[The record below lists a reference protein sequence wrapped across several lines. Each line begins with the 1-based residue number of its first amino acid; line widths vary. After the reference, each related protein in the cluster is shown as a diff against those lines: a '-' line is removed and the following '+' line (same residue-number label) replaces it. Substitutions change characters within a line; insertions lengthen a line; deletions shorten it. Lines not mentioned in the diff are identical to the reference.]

1 MNGRP
6 FRIAAAGLGAALI
19 ASIVAGLSHFRI
31 ESRLLAR
38 SIRIP
43 VSSATVVL
51 AASSPSASPTHAQ
64 TSPALPPAPLP
75 AIPLPPDVE
84 TNALDLLAQTLPQRD
99 PVSRGMSRPG
109 MAVVSNLRRKK
120 EFVELPPP
128 PEFLDEPA
136 ADLAVAPPLPVRSIE
151 PAADSRLLAEIA
163 SLKSELERL
172 GQQQRLE
179 REVERD
185 RHAREL
191 ADVATEHRLAEL
203 KASIEELK
211 AKQSEA
217 RTAMLQEEPAPPV
230 FERTVPQPPPEVALP
245 VAEAPAVDPTV
256 RIVESTTANHFDFH
270 FDAASLQVAL
280 ARIGEHGAM
289 NLVISPE
296 IAGMVTASWKNITAR
311 EALDAVCLAHGLTVQ
326 ANGGFLLVSRP
337 KEPPARVEPA
347 KKTVAQ
353 MFRPLYISG
362 RDLRPLIE
370 PLLTPNVGRVSV
382 TLPQSTGEAR
392 RIPGG
397 ADSLSQPDA
406 VMVVDYPEVIELVAR
421 TISELDVP
429 APHVELE
436 ATILDVQLS
445 GRVKDGVGS
454 LIANGEFS
462 HRPGFVSLDDPQMSM
477 PCDSCC
483 QTCDMPCSE
492 VVRKLKLWTDVKLVS
507 NARLLVLN
515 KQPAELQV
523 GSESLAILPR
533 GGTMSTSAVDGGMRL
548 FVRPFVSADH
558 LVRLEVAPEAIT
570 SRSQP
575 MNTRR
580 ETFASVATNVA
591 VPNGGSLVIAGL
603 NVDQSVAPSAIFQGF
618 GRPKKKHKDE
628 ADRAVRREIVIMI
641 TPRVVQGCGP
651 LH

>member
-38 SIRIP
+38 SIRLP
-43 VSSATVVL
+43 VSSATYAL
-51 AASSPSASPTHAQ
+51 ASRSPSVLPTPVEHSATPSTLAGPPPAVEMSARELVAQ
-64 TSPALPPAPLP
+64 TMPERE
-75 AIPLPPDVE
+75 VF
-84 TNALDLLAQTLPQRD
+84 
-99 PVSRGMSRPG
+99 SRGPSRSG
-109 MAVVSNLRRKK
+109 TTVVSNLRRKK

-128 PEFLDEPA
+128 PEFLDEPTT
-136 ADLAVAPPLPVRSIE
+136 DLAVVPPLPVRSLE
-151 PAADSRLLAEIA
+151 TVTDPRLLAEIS

-191 ADVATEHRLAEL
+191 AGVATEHRLAEL

-211 AKQSEA
+211 ASHA
-217 RTAMLQEEPAPPV
+217 DRRVAMLQDEPAPPV
-230 FERTVPQPPPEVALP
+230 FERAIPQPPPEAAPP
-245 VAEAPAVDPTV
+245 VAEAPVGDATV
-256 RIVESTTANHFDFH
+256 RIVESSTANHFDFH
-270 FDAASLQVAL
+270 FDAANLQVAL
-280 ARIGEHGAM
+280 ARIGEQGAM
-289 NLVISPE
+289 NVVISPE
-296 IAGMVTASWKNITAR
+296 IAGMVTASWKNVTAR
-311 EALDAVCLAHGLTVQ
+311 ESLEAVCLAHGLTVQ
-326 ANGGFLLVSRP
+326 AKGGFLLVSKP
-337 KEPPARVEPA
+337 KTPPAEAEPA

-362 RDLRPLIE
+362 RDIRPVIE
-370 PLLTPNVGRVSV
+370 PLLTPKVGRVSV

-392 RIPGG
+392 RMPGG

-462 HRPGFVSLDDPQMSM
+462 HRPGFVSLDDTPFTM
-477 PCDSCC
+477 PYDSCC
-483 QTCDMPCSE
+483 QTCDMSCSQ
-492 VVRKLKLWTDVKLVS
+492 VVEKLRLWTDVKIVS
-507 NARLLVLN
+507 SARLLVLN

-523 GSESLAILPR
+523 GSESLAILPH
-533 GGTMSTSAVDGGMRL
+533 GGTMSTATVDGGMRL

-591 VPNGGSLVIAGL
+591 VPSGGSLVIAGL

-618 GRPKKKHKDE
+618 GRLKKKHKDE

-641 TPRVVQGCGP
+641 TPRVVQGCPP
-651 LH
+651 LQ